1 MILTVTL
8 NPAVDKTYTT
18 GSLILGQVNRLETT
32 QNIAGGKG
40 VNVAKI
46 LRQCGYPVTTCG
58 LLGGYTGLFIEDYMN
73 SIGADCRFTRVA
85 GETRSN
91 INVLAKDGYVTE
103 LLEPGPEVSDEELEI
118 FVKGYEEAITRC
130 ELIVLSGSIARGI
143 RSDIYKRLIKLANDN
158 QKICILDTSA
168 EALRCGI
175 EAHPYM
181 IKPNQKELEYLVGH
195 KLTDIEDVAD
205 AAGKLCEEG
214 IAKVVV
220 SMGSKGLLS
229 VSREGALWAKA
240 PSVKAINTVG
250 CGDSVVASYAMSM
263 LEGEDDFSSLK
274 RAAATAASS
283 ASTFQSGEISLSLSK
298 ELLDKVQIEKRK

>member
-18 GSLILGQVNRLETT
+18 DALILGQVNRIETA

-46 LRQCGYPVTTCG
+46 LRQCEHPVMTCG
-58 LLGGYTGLFIEDYMN
+58 LLGGYTGLFIEDYMKN
-73 SIGADCRFTRVA
+73 IGADCRFTKVA

-91 INVLAKDGYVTE
+91 INVLAGDGYVTE
-103 LLEPGPEVSDEELEI
+103 LLEPGPEVSDEELEL
-118 FVKGYEEAITRC
+118 FVKVYEEAIKEC
-130 ELIVLSGSIARGI
+130 ELVVLSGSVARGI
-143 RSDIYKRLIKLANDN
+143 RTDIYKRLIKIGNEN
-158 QKICILDTSA
+158 KKICILDTSG
-168 EALRCGI
+168 EALRFGI
-175 EAHPYM
+175 KSCPYM

-195 KLTDIEDVAD
+195 KLTDIEDIAD
-205 AAGKLCEEG
+205 AARELCEEG

-220 SMGSKGLLS
+220 SMGGKGLLS
-229 VSREGALWAKA
+229 VSKEGVLWAKA
-240 PSVKAINTVG
+240 PSVKALNTVG
-250 CGDSVVASYAMSM
+250 CGDSVVASYAMSI

-283 ASTFQSGEISLSLSK
+283 AATFQSGEIALGLSK
-298 ELLDKVQIEKRK
+298 ELLAKVQIEKKD